1 VDWYGDGKR
10 SLDICTATALWY
22 RSGSDPLPIRW
33 VLTRDPEAQRPP
45 IALFSTDQSQP
56 AEEIVTDAHEALE
69 PGDDVRRK
77 PGVFRHRNTET
88 MVFEPPPL
96 LFGLYSLIALFG
108 HALHPDGGIPVA
120 QAAWYRKLAA
130 TIRDVLAAV
139 RRQLW
144 SNSSFPT
151 SASDPDVVSPSFF
164 PSPACFCCLLLRII
178 VQSRAQNPPI

>member
-1 VDWYGDGKR
+1 MSEGFISRGFR
-10 SLDICTATALWY
+10 S
-22 RSGSDPLPIRW
+22 
-33 VLTRDPEAQRPP
+33 
-45 IALFSTDQSQP
+45 
-56 AEEIVTDAHEALE
+56 
-69 PGDDVRRK
+69 RRK
-77 PGVFRHRNTET
+77 PGDQSGRL
-88 MVFEPPPL
+88 PI

>member
-1 VDWYGDGKR
+1 MDWYGDGKR

-88 MVFEPPPL
+88 MVGPGDSSNHPHSSLACTASLHSLGTPCILMGASRWHKPPGIANLPPQFVTCWRRFGDNCGVIPLFPPPPL
-96 LFGLYSLIALFG
+96 IRMWLVPRSF
-108 HALHPDGGIPVA
+108 LHQLA
-120 QAAWYRKLAA
+120 SAACY
-130 TIRDVLAAV
+130 
-139 RRQLW
+139 
-144 SNSSFPT
+144 
-151 SASDPDVVSPSFF
+151 
-164 PSPACFCCLLLRII
+164 
-178 VQSRAQNPPI
+178 